1 MEVVILEFGETKI
14 QSETIYDGKILKL
27 NKDFVKLENNSKT
40 YREIIHHPGACGVV
54 AIDQNKDILMVCQFR
69 YAINQQILEIPAG
82 KLDVFGESPLL
93 AAKRELLEET
103 GFEAK
108 SWLELGVIYPSPGYC
123 DEKIYLYVATKIKKV
138 SELNLDKDE
147 FLTPQKYNLDYIVKK
162 IKCGEITDSKTIC
175 AILKAKM
182 LIDDKKIVV

>member
-27 NKDFVKLENNSKT
+27 NKDIVKLQNNSKT
-40 YREIIHHPGACGVV
+40 YREIIHHPGACCVV
-54 AIDQNKDILMVCQFR
+54 AIDQNKDILMVRQFR

-82 KLDVFGESPLL
+82 KLDVPEESPLL

-108 SWLELGVIYPSPGYC
+108 NWTELGVIYPSPGYC

-147 FLTPQKYNLDYIVKK
+147 FLTPQKYNLDYIIKK
-162 IKCGEITDSKTIC
+162 IQSGEITDSKTIC
-175 AILKAKM
+175 AILKVKM
-182 LIDDKKIVV
+182 LIDDKKIMV